1 MQKLIELE
9 KDASIQVSSIIEK
22 YEKPDYIYIP
32 VENSSTIVTK
42 VYDKVKIGTPLIKVA
57 STVVTSPVSG
67 IVQGIKIMN
76 TLKGKMGA
84 IEILNDFEET
94 KVIDPIIKKQ
104 GGTIKK
110 EVLDKLLKAHFNL
123 DFNNV
128 KCLILNC
135 IDDDP
140 YILTENFYLLLNYEG
155 ILETLDKLDKL
166 YNFEHITICVK
177 DNNGE
182 NINKLMENLGMYPN
196 IKLNIVPNLY
206 LLGKEK
212 ILLDYL
218 EFNIKDSYVV
228 KASLFYH
235 VYNLLLRNRL
245 INNKLLTISGNG
257 LKNPMVVKVKI
268 GTKLADVVKSL
279 VQVKKED
286 LSYIINGLMSG
297 YMIDLKDFIITN
309 EVEGLLIMTNKKNI
323 EASKC
328 IKCGACIDICPVG
341 INPLLLENPDYLKQ
355 VQDKCL
361 KCGLCSYICP
371 SYIDFNKYIWG
382 DKNE

>member
-22 YEKPDYIYIP
+22 YEKPDFIYIP

-42 VYDKVKIGTPLIKVA
+42 IYDKVKIGTPLIKVA

>member
-76 TLKGKMGA
+76 TLKGKMSA

-355 VQDKCL
+355 VQAKCL

>member
-22 YEKPDYIYIP
+22 YEKPDFIYIP

-42 VYDKVKIGTPLIKVA
+42 IYDKVKIGTPLIKVA

-355 VQDKCL
+355 VQAKCL

>member
-22 YEKPDYIYIP
+22 YEKPDFIYIP
-32 VENSSTIVTK
+32 VENSSTFVTK
-42 VYDKVKIGTPLIKVA
+42 VYDKVKIGTPLLKVGN
-57 STVVTSPVSG
+57 TVVTSPISG
-67 IVQGIKIMN
+67 VVQGIKIMN
-76 TLKGKMGA
+76 TLNGKVNS

-110 EVLDKLLKAHFNL
+110 DVLDKLLEVHFNL

-128 KCLILNC
+128 KYLVLNC

-155 ILETLDKLDKL
+155 FLEALDKLDKL
-166 YNFEHITICVK
+166 YNFESITICVK
-177 DNNGE
+177 ENNSE

-218 EFNIKDSYVV
+218 EFNVKNSYVV
-228 KASLFYH
+228 KASMFYH

-257 LKNPMVVKVKI
+257 LENPMVVKVKI
-268 GTKLADVVKSL
+268 GTKLSDVVKGL
-279 VQVKKED
+279 TKIKNKD
-286 LSYIINGLMSG
+286 ISYIVNGLMSG
-297 YMIDLKDFIITN
+297 YTVDIKDFIITN
-309 EVEGLLIMTNKKNI
+309 EVDGLLMMEKKTNKK
-323 EASKC
+323 ASKC
-328 IKCGACIDICPVG
+328 LKCGACIDICPVG
-341 INPLLLENPDYLKQ
+341 INPLLLKNPDYLKK
-355 VQDKCL
+355 VKDKCL

-371 SYIDFNKYIWG
+371 SYIDFNEYIWG
-382 DKNE
+382 DKYE

>member
-94 KVIDPIIKKQ
+94 KVINPIIKKQ

-323 EASKC
+323 ETSKC

-341 INPLLLENPDYLKQ
+341 INPLLLENQDYLKQ